1 MSGNQREELVCAAK
15 PTARLHHNQHTLLTN
30 PALLAQMCADVSP
43 GQHSGHWQP
52 KSNVVTLCQQLCAIN
67 VDNTHVRIRVTQDG
81 AQWVNRGTLATLSH
95 TGQVWGQR
103 GRVETNI
110 IS

>member
-67 VDNTHVRIRVTQDG
+67 VDNPHT
-81 AQWVNRGTLATLSH
+81 H
-95 TGQVWGQR
+95 TGHTRRSTVGKQGHTGHTFTHWSGLGTAWQ
-103 GRVETNI
+103 
-110 IS
+110 S